1 MEARCIFFVFVP
13 SRREGRRMRGRG
25 WVVPWLVVAGALV
38 PAQQGMT
45 GSVTA
50 GSLPLRPCFM
60 PGLALPAIT
69 GSVHCGRLGHSG
81 MPWRPRHCGILQTRM
96 QTRKALCGL
105 WSIVYEIE
113 NGEHEATVWLE
124 ESGSMRPMKTP
135 GSAGRRLGRGAS
147 KTLVLRC
154 AGQDAA
160 DCDGNQCHV
169 HDTH

>member
-135 GSAGRRLGRGAS
+135 V
-147 KTLVLRC
+147 VLRY